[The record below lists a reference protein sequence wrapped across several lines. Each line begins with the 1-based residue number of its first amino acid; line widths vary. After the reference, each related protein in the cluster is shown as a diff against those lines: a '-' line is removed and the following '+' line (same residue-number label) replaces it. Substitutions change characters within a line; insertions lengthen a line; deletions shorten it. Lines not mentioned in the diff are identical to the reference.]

1 MFHSVSLFSQAPLA
15 RGSRALPSV
24 LFSKLTWNLPL
35 NGASPFADQTS
46 KMQNWKEVNV
56 WSSTVY
62 SCDFHEGH
70 FITLLMF
77 VLNFVSF
84 FNLFTLMIFMKV
96 DNISS
101 HC

>member
-1 MFHSVSLFSQAPLA
+1 MGVVCVPEAILE
-15 RGSRALPSV
+15 
-24 LFSKLTWNLPL
+24 KLEP
-35 NGASPFADQTS
+35 
-46 KMQNWKEVNV
+46 MEVNV

-62 SCDFHEGH
+62 SCDFHEGRLH

-77 VLNFVSF
+77 VLNFVLI
-84 FNLFTLMIFMKV
+84 FNLFTLVIFMKV